1 MTPQHYAKLVEKNA
15 PKSRTA
21 LNCLHAFLIGGG
33 ICAAGQL
40 RGRTADL

>member
-21 LNCLHAFLIGGG
+21 LNCLGSL
-33 ICAAGQL
+33 
-40 RGRTADL
+40 TANRKKKS